1 MRKILTY
8 AVSALALASCSSDS
22 LVSDS
27 PANTQAPIAFNVGQ
41 KNITRAD
48 VDDSKNLEKNGHYN
62 FGVWAYK
69 YKTADATTGDVVMDH
84 YLVGYSDG
92 NGNGYDNSGISTW
105 TNEGT
110 NTDADH
116 TSLWFYQNL
125 GTEQYLNED
134 NNKGYTKDKSAFM
147 SANKY
152 QYLRYWDLSYNNTKF
167 FAYAPYCNKKN
178 SETNVNYVTF
188 AGEKITV
195 AKDANKAGYDNPGE
209 HDFIYAGAQATNA
222 DKKDV
227 KLTFKHLGAIVK
239 VAFRESVPGYKVQLI
254 DVTTDGSGIQAT
266 TAKKNGTSYIHSTG
280 TTDVTYVTYL
290 KSCGATID
298 YSSSITAPS
307 VSVVASDVE
316 TSHENLKFAIP
327 KKTDDNLNG
336 LVAHPQT
343 NPTYY
348 VLPEAA
354 DDYAKSPTTYYAVVQ
369 PTDSETGFTFHISYN
384 LIAEDNGE
392 VVTVRDARVHVP
404 AEQVCWESN
413 KSYTYNFTISQ
424 VSSGTTNPNDP
435 NINLDDP
442 TVSAG
447 TVVPIVFDGATIE
460 DYTPNAPDN
469 GNIPY

>member
-27 PANTQAPIAFNVGQ
+27 PANTQAPIAFNAGQ
-41 KNITRAD
+41 KNITRV

-69 YKTADATTGDVVMDH
+69 TRTSGDPTSQLVMDN
-84 YLVGYSDG
+84 YLVGYSNETDKK
-92 NGNGYDNSGISTW
+92 GYEHSGSTTW
-105 TNEGT
+105 AGT
-110 NTDADH
+110 IGDQDDH
-116 TSLWFYQNL
+116 ESPWFYEKL
-125 GTEQYLNED
+125 G
-134 NNKGYTKDKSAFM
+134 NKEYTYTGTDGYYKNDAADAAFM
-147 SANKY
+147 SANDY
-152 QYLRYWDLSYNNTKF
+152 QYLRYWDLAYTNTNF
-167 FAYAPYCNKKN
+167 YAYAPYCNTAN
-178 SETNVNYVTF
+178 GVTF
-188 AGEKITV
+188 ADSKITV
-195 AKDANKAGYDNPGE
+195 SKSANTAGYDNPEE
-209 HDFIYAGAQATNA
+209 HDFIYAGAQATNG

-227 KLTFKHLGAIVK
+227 KLSFKHLGAIVK
-239 VAFRESVPGYKVQLI
+239 VAFRENVNGYKVQLI

-354 DDYAKSPTTYYAVVQ
+354 DVYAKSPTTYYAVVQ

-392 VVTVRDARVHVP
+392 VVTVRDARVFVP
-404 AEQVCWESN
+404 ADMVKWESN
-413 KSYTYNFTISQ
+413 KAYTYNFTISQ
-424 VSSGTTNPNDP
+424 VSSGTT
-435 NINLDDP
+435 DP
-442 TVSAG
+442 TVTPNLADPTVPAG
-447 TVVPIVFDGATIE
+447 TVVPIVFDGAIIT
-460 DYTPNAPDN
+460 DYEAVSKEN
-469 GNIPY
+469 GI

>member
-1 MRKILTY
+1 MMKKILTY

-27 PANTQAPIAFNVGQ
+27 PANTQAPIAFNAGQ

-48 VDDSKNLEKNGHYN
+48 APSLESTGHYN

-69 YKTADATTGDVVMDH
+69 TRSTGNPLSQLVMDN

-134 NNKGYTKDKSAFM
+134 NNKGYTKDKSTFM
-147 SANKY
+147 SANDY
-152 QYLRYWDLSYNNTKF
+152 QYLRYWDLAYTNTNF
-167 FAYAPYCNKKN
+167 YAYAPYCNTAN
-178 SETNVNYVTF
+178 GVTF
-188 AGEKITV
+188 ADSKITV
-195 AKDANKAGYDNPGE
+195 SKSANTAGYDNPEE

-239 VAFRESVPGYKVQLI
+239 VAFRENVNGYKVQLI
-254 DVTTDGSGIQAT
+254 DVTSTSGSGIQAT
-266 TAKKNGTSYIHSTG
+266 TAKKEDDGSYTHSA
-280 TTDVTYVTYL
+280 DVTYLT
-290 KSCGATID
+290 SCKATINFNNTTT
-298 YSSSITAPS
+298 SSITSPK
-307 VSVVASDVE
+307 VTVDDSDV
-316 TSHENLKFAIP
+316 TPSS
-327 KKTDDNLNG
+327 DNLMFDIPTTVGEKG
-336 LVAHPQT
+336 LKEFT
-343 NPTYY
+343 KNSKTYK
-348 VLPEAA
+348 VLPEES
-354 DDYAKSPTTYYAVVQ
+354 DNKYAVSPTTYYAVVQ

-392 VVTVRDARVHVP
+392 VVTVRDARVFVP
-404 AEQVCWESN
+404 DTQVRWQSN
-413 KSYTYNFTISQ
+413 TSYTYNFTISQ
-424 VSSGTTNPNDP
+424 VSSGTT
-435 NINLDDP
+435 DP
-442 TVSAG
+442 TVTPDLADPTVPVG

-460 DYTPNAPDN
+460 DYTPNAPNN